1 MTLSAGTNTV
11 TFADNIAPTVVMN
24 TAIADVVTLFRD
36 YSNNGPNP
44 EYKAFEARINYGS
57 TFYRRSAGAN
67 VWEFINDAVDGSGGF
82 ANGAYLFPFKLE
94 MDEGGKPQLKY
105 LKRQEQADYDN
116 FAHHVCNT
124 PWDVIVGSA
133 DLIERKAKADTDA
146 AKLLDEFWHNCD
158 RHGTAILDFLEY
170 PHKQARRFGT
180 GIIIMDRP
188 NSTIVSEADNR
199 KAENRPWIYA
209 VPTQNVVHWEFGS
222 DGELSGIVVLVP
234 QLMDIGDGK
243 GRQNVTDVRV
253 WTRDQWAVFR
263 RANEQRHDGTT
274 GVMEGSGEAYELID
288 SGDHKLGEVPVI
300 GTYNDTPLPGRLLAH
315 TEMLDVARIVQTVYN
330 IDSEAREIERKCALF
345 LAIPVKN
352 TDAFNEKKAIISTE
366 NALLFDGEAGA
377 PQWISP
383 DLAILDNL
391 ANRRASKKL
400 DAYQMAGLGAI
411 AATTDTVSTASGYHA
426 EVEFQKTERRIARHA
441 AMLEAT
447 EKRLARLYLKFY
459 GIDADK
465 EGDLFSITYPR
476 DYGVRDME
484 ALVLRTKDI
493 LDLNLGEKW
502 DERTLE
508 KLAKAQFP
516 RMGDEELAEM
526 VEAAVSER
534 SAAKKQQQDMER
546 VKNMASALMRPQP
559 GAPGAAPGGRMAE
572 PKPGEKV
579 PPAKPAAKKPDAKKP
594 EKKPA
599 AAAPQKK

>member
-1 MTLSAGTNTV
+1 MTLSAGLSAGTNTV
-11 TFADNIAPTVVMN
+11 TFADNVTPTVVMN
-24 TAIADVVTLFRD
+24 DAMADVVTLFRD
-36 YSNNGPNP
+36 YENNGANP

-57 TFYRRSAGAN
+57 SFYRRSAGAN

-94 MDEGGKPQLKY
+94 MEESGKPTLKY

-133 DLIERKAKADTDA
+133 DLIERKAKAGTPA
-146 AKLLDEFWHNCD
+146 AKLLDEFWHNVD
-158 RHGTAILDFLEY
+158 LHGTAILDFLEY

-188 NSTIVSEADNR
+188 SFENRSEADN
-199 KAENRPWIYA
+199 KNPQNRPWVYA
-209 VPTQNVVHWEFGS
+209 VPTQNVVHWEFGE
-222 DGELSGIVVLVP
+222 DGELAGIVVLVP
-234 QLMDIGDGK
+234 QLIDLGDGK

-253 WTRDQWAVFR
+253 WTRSQWAVFR
-263 RANEQRHDGTT
+263 RTSDTRHDGTT
-274 GVMEGSGEAYELID
+274 GVQESPGETFELID
-288 SGDHKLGEVPVI
+288 SGDHKLGEVPVVAI
-300 GTYNDTPLPGRLLAH
+300 YNDTPEPGHLLAH
-315 TEMLDVARIVQTVYN
+315 TEMLDVARIAQTVYN

-352 TDAFNEKKAIISTE
+352 TDSFSEKKAIISTE

-383 DLAILDNL
+383 DLGILENL
-391 ANRRASKKL
+391 TTRREAKKL
-400 DAYQMAGLGAI
+400 DAYKMAGLGAI

-441 AMLEAT
+441 SMLEAA

-459 GIDADK
+459 GIDSDQEA
-465 EGDLFSITYPR
+465 DLFSITYPR

-484 ALVLRTKDI
+484 ALVLRTKEI
-493 LDLNLGEKW
+493 LGLNLGEKW
-502 DERTLE
+502 DQRTLE

-516 RMGDEELAEM
+516 RMSDEEIAEM
-526 VEAAVSER
+526 VEDAVTER
-534 SAAKKQQQDMER
+534 SAAKKQQQELER
-546 VKNMASALMRPQP
+546 VKSMAAVLTRPQP
-559 GAPGAAPGGRMAE
+559 GPGAAAE
-572 PKPGEKV
+572 GKGPQPKPGQKA
-579 PPAKPAAKKPDAKKP
+579 PPAKAEKPDPKKP
-594 EKKPA
+594 EKKKVA
-599 AAAPQKK
+599 A